1 MPILLSF
8 FFFFNKVISLTYS
21 FGRSGT
27 CYIVQASPKM
37 TAVGLLLGIGITRVP
52 PSLTCIC
59 IFLLKFLLHRF
70 SFWLG
75 QQPFP
80 PDSST
85 LLSYSN
91 PRSSFSQAHSVW
103 AWCSSCSFR
112 LSLRPAVIRSSTRP
126 SGGGMLSFFKGQ
138 GQCSCFCRLIQVLP
152 SLPDLALIWLAHDT
166 PLGSPA

>member
-1 MPILLSF
+1 MARSLYIYFLVRDWRQNLRAVLPDLCLISYARFCF

-59 IFLLKFLLHRF
+59 IFLLKFLLHHF

-91 PRSSFSQAHSVW
+91 PQSSFSQAHSV
-103 AWCSSCSFR
+103 
-112 LSLRPAVIRSSTRP
+112 
-126 SGGGMLSFFKGQ
+126 
-138 GQCSCFCRLIQVLP
+138 
-152 SLPDLALIWLAHDT
+152 
-166 PLGSPA
+166 